1 MLGAQIMTLQ
11 NYRLIYEE
19 EKKKKKLIIER
30 CYKGKK
36 KEGEK
41 RKRETDKERNM

>member
-11 NYRLIYEE
+11 NYWLIYEE
-19 EKKKKKLIIER
+19 EKKKLIIER
-30 CYKGKK
+30 CYRGKK